1 MTTADLLTALPG
13 LMRGAGVTLLIVL
26 VAIAGGIALGL
37 PLGVL
42 WFALPS
48 RRLIRSLLWLFDR
61 VFRGFPA
68 LVLLF
73 LVYFGVGSIPAIR
86 VSPFAAVVLAL
97 GLRSAAYQSQ
107 LFRAA
112 LEMVD
117 KGQRD
122 AATSLG
128 LSRRATFIRILLPQ
142 ALRFSLPGLANE
154 YSIVLKDSALAFA
167 VGVVELMSRG
177 KFLSMVTRDTATPY
191 LLVAAMYWALTQLGV
206 TFFRQIEQRRRI
218 PGLGAHVS
226 QKRGNGGTRS

>member
-13 LMRGAGVTLLIVL
+13 LMRGAGMTLLIVL
-26 VAIAGGIALGL
+26 IAIAGGIALGL
-37 PLGVL
+37 PLGTL

-48 RRLIRSLLWLFDR
+48 RRLVRPLLWLFDR

-73 LVYFGVGSIPAIR
+73 LVYFGVGSIPGMRI
-86 VSPFAAVVLAL
+86 SPFAAVALAL

-122 AATSLG
+122 AAASLG
-128 LSRRATFIRILLPQ
+128 LSGTATFIHILLPQ

-154 YSIVLKDSALAFA
+154 YSVVLKDSALAFA

-177 KFLSMVTRDTATPY
+177 KFLSMATKDTATPY
-191 LLVAAMYWALTQLGV
+191 LLIAAMYWVLTQLGV

-218 PGLGAHVS
+218 PGLGTHAS
-226 QKRGNGGTRS
+226 QSRANRGTQS